1 MASQN
6 TIYLAKKV
14 FLQVR
19 EACIAAIK
27 EATSSFLS
35 SARGAGNA
43 SPPGPPL
50 VHAKHF
56 ETGLAKV
63 SASVSAVDE
72 RRYEILRA
80 KLRSSRGHLKAEA
93 SREKMSDEDGNAEG
107 KGEKMVV

>member
-1 MASQN
+1 
-6 TIYLAKKV
+6 
-14 FLQVR
+14 LQVR

-27 EATSSFLS
+27 EATFSFLS
-35 SARGAGNA
+35 STRGAANA
-43 SPPGPPL
+43 SPSGPPL

-80 KLRSSRGHLKAEA
+80 KLRSSRGHLKPEA
-93 SREKMSDEDGNAEG
+93 SREKMFDDGGKAEG
-107 KGEKMVV
+107 KGEKMVA